1 MFNLTYDLWRE
12 IVEDIVISHQPLFEA
27 MYQAAD
33 DLDLTAALI
42 EELKNKKELNLPGD
56 SWDFKLL
63 IDFIQDE
70 IEGFIIFLAAE
81 EPQELFEQAKSAA
94 AEERGFSLE
103 EIVAFEMEHGLNMQ
117 EEILVAMEETYGVQA
132 EFGDDRL
139 TYYLVIFDS
148 QDIDDSL
155 TSELAWQ
162 EDVLN

>member
-12 IVEDIVISHQPLFEA
+12 IVEDVVISHQPLFEA

-42 EELKNKKELNLPGD
+42 EELKKKEELNLPGD
-56 SWDFKLL
+56 WNFKLQ
-63 IDFIQDE
+63 IDFIPDE

-81 EPQELFEQAKSAA
+81 EPQELFEQAKSAG
-94 AEERGFSLE
+94 AEERGFPLE
-103 EIVAFEMEHGLNMQ
+103 EIQAFEMEHGLNMQ

-132 EFGDDRL
+132 EFGEDRL
-139 TYYLVIFDS
+139 TYYLVLFDS

-155 TSELAWQ
+155 TSELVWQ
-162 EDVLN
+162 EDVEN

>member
-27 MYQAAD
+27 MYLAAD

-42 EELKNKKELNLPGD
+42 EELKKKEELDLPGD
-56 SWDFKLL
+56 CNFKLQ

-81 EPQELFEQAKSAA
+81 EPQELFEQAKSAG

-103 EIVAFEMEHGLNMQ
+103 EMQAFEMEHGLNMQ

-139 TYYLVIFDS
+139 IYYLVIFDS

-155 TSELAWQ
+155 TSELVWQ
-162 EDVLN
+162 EDVEN